1 MVKFGTKAET
11 LLRIQNELKYAY
23 VLPQIYFSVDEW
35 KTNTDGCVEKY
46 IKTWLDW
53 EQEVIVR
60 SSAIN
65 EDTQESS
72 QAGKFASVANVQSEK
87 QFADAVNKVIMSY
100 DSEDGENQVLVQP
113 MLRDTKICGVAFTL
127 DPNSLGNYYVIN
139 YDESGGTSAVT
150 SGNGCVNKLLYVFKG
165 KESGLMPEYLERLCK
180 TLKQLEELFGQNNL
194 DVEFALT
201 KDDKL
206 YILQVRPLC
215 ISGKPVDYQKQYR
228 ELQRIQTKLDRNA
241 TEKPYLCGNRSIY
254 GVMPDWNPAEMIGIR
269 PKPLAMSLYQ
279 EIITDSVW
287 AYQRD
292 NYGYR
297 NMRSFPL
304 MINFGGIP
312 YIDVRVSFNSF
323 IPAGLDEKIS
333 NKLVNYYLDRLEQ
346 DPSKHDKIEFDIVF
360 SCYTLDLPERICVL
374 KEHGFSDQE
383 LECIISA
390 LRNVTNRII
399 NSDTGLW
406 RKDYEKI
413 NILESR
419 YQKIIDSSM
428 GEIEKIYWLLEDCKR
443 YGTLPFA
450 GLARGAFIAV
460 QLLRSMEKRNIIS
473 KEDYQ
478 NFMNDVDTVNADM
491 GYDFRTLTKN
501 LFLDKYGHLRPG
513 TYDINSLRYDEAPDL
528 YFDWTEREPADKYL
542 EKRKKFAL
550 SIEQMHRLED
560 ALIESGLNS
569 DILRMMDFI
578 KTVIAGREYGKFIFT
593 KSLSKAIQMIGYL
606 GEKFGL
612 TRDDC
617 AYLDIQAIRRLYSTT
632 KDAGE
637 VIKKSVDEG
646 RKDYEL
652 TKTLVLPPILIH
664 SDEVWRFHYLD
675 TEANYITQNK
685 ASGEIAE
692 LCDGIKNQDITNK
705 IVLTVSADPGY
716 DWIFSHHIKG
726 FITMYGGANSHM
738 AIRAGELGIPAAI
751 EVGEKLYEKYKN
763 VRVLEIDA
771 LSKTIKILK

>member
-1 MVKFGTKAET
+1 M
-11 LLRIQNELKYAY
+11 
-23 VLPQIYFSVDEW
+23 
-35 KTNTDGCVEKY
+35 EKY

-72 QAGKFASVANVQSEK
+72 QAGKFASVANVQGEK

-150 SGNGCVNKLLYVFKG
+150 SGNGCANKLLYVFKG

-304 MINFGGIP
+304 MMNFGGIP

-323 IPAGLDEKIS
+323 IPAGLDEK
-333 NKLVNYYLDRLEQ
+333 
-346 DPSKHDKIEFDIVF
+346 
-360 SCYTLDLPERICVL
+360 
-374 KEHGFSDQE
+374 
-383 LECIISA
+383 
-390 LRNVTNRII
+390 
-399 NSDTGLW
+399 
-406 RKDYEKI
+406 
-413 NILESR
+413 
-419 YQKIIDSSM
+419 
-428 GEIEKIYWLLEDCKR
+428 
-443 YGTLPFA
+443 
-450 GLARGAFIAV
+450 
-460 QLLRSMEKRNIIS
+460 
-473 KEDYQ
+473 
-478 NFMNDVDTVNADM
+478 
-491 GYDFRTLTKN
+491 
-501 LFLDKYGHLRPG
+501 
-513 TYDINSLRYDEAPDL
+513 
-528 YFDWTEREPADKYL
+528 
-542 EKRKKFAL
+542 
-550 SIEQMHRLED
+550 
-560 ALIESGLNS
+560 
-569 DILRMMDFI
+569 
-578 KTVIAGREYGKFIFT
+578 
-593 KSLSKAIQMIGYL
+593 
-606 GEKFGL
+606 
-612 TRDDC
+612 
-617 AYLDIQAIRRLYSTT
+617 
-632 KDAGE
+632 
-637 VIKKSVDEG
+637 
-646 RKDYEL
+646 
-652 TKTLVLPPILIH
+652 
-664 SDEVWRFHYLD
+664 
-675 TEANYITQNK
+675 
-685 ASGEIAE
+685 
-692 LCDGIKNQDITNK
+692 
-705 IVLTVSADPGY
+705 
-716 DWIFSHHIKG
+716 
-726 FITMYGGANSHM
+726 
-738 AIRAGELGIPAAI
+738 
-751 EVGEKLYEKYKN
+751 
-763 VRVLEIDA
+763 
-771 LSKTIKILK
+771 